1 MFGFLS
7 IDWEKKFFSVQL
19 VAKFSH
25 VRCYLCK
32 AMISFRK
39 LVNLPILSCLCQAF
53 AMSSDIKN
61 DLLNLQKYLLVGE
74 TSSSSTKVAKEM
86 RNKYQK
92 KNRSPIK
99 LRLGNFE
106 NINRGWVKFCSHIPT
121 GDYIE
126 GLKALKT
133 NGNGNCLY
141 NSVSVLIQ
149 GDESANLILRL
160 SVTNALHNKR
170 VIYMTV
176 LHFKLNLLTAFVND
190 NFDILSH

>member
-7 IDWEKKFFSVQL
+7 IDWEKHFFPVQL
-19 VAKFSH
+19 VAKFS
-25 VRCYLCK
+25 RARYLYK
-32 AMISFRK
+32 AMIWFRK
-39 LVNLPILSCLCQAF
+39 LVDLPILSCLFQAF

-61 DLLNLQKYLLVGE
+61 DLLNLQKYLIVGE

-106 NINRGWVKFCSHIPT
+106 QINRAWVKFCSHIPT
-121 GDYIE
+121 GDYTE
-126 GLKALKT
+126 GLKVLKT
-133 NGNGNCLY
+133 TGNGNCLY

-160 SVTNALHNKR
+160 SVTVALHNKR
-170 VIYMTV
+170 VIIYRQCR
-176 LHFKLNLLTAFVND
+176 
-190 NFDILSH
+190 ILS

>member
-7 IDWEKKFFSVQL
+7 IDWEKKFFPVQL
-19 VAKFSH
+19 VAKFSR

-106 NINRGWVKFCSHIPT
+106 NINRG
-121 GDYIE
+121 
-126 GLKALKT
+126 
-133 NGNGNCLY
+133 
-141 NSVSVLIQ
+141 
-149 GDESANLILRL
+149 
-160 SVTNALHNKR
+160 
-170 VIYMTV
+170 
-176 LHFKLNLLTAFVND
+176 
-190 NFDILSH
+190 

>member
-7 IDWEKKFFSVQL
+7 IDWEKKCFPVQL
-19 VAKFSH
+19 VAKFSR

-39 LVNLPILSCLCQAF
+39 LVNLPIAILSCLCQAF

-92 KNRSPIK
+92 KIA
-99 LRLGNFE
+99 RLSSCDWE
-106 NINRGWVKFCSHIPT
+106 I
-121 GDYIE
+121 
-126 GLKALKT
+126 LKT
-133 NGNGNCLY
+133 LTEDEL
-141 NSVSVLIQ
+141 SSALIYQ
-149 GDESANLILRL
+149 LGI
-160 SVTNALHNKR
+160 
-170 VIYMTV
+170 M
-176 LHFKLNLLTAFVND
+176 
-190 NFDILSH
+190 

>member
-7 IDWEKKFFSVQL
+7 IDWEKHFFPVQL
-19 VAKFSH
+19 VAKFSRA
-25 VRCYLCK
+25 RCYLYK
-32 AMISFRK
+32 AMIWFRK
-39 LVNLPILSCLCQAF
+39 LVDLPLLSCLFQAF

-61 DLLNLQKYLLVGE
+61 DLLNLQKCLIVGE

-92 KNRSPIK
+92 KKNRSHIK

-106 NINRGWVKFCSHIPT
+106 QINRAWVKFCSHIPT
-121 GDYIE
+121 GDYTE
-126 GLKALKT
+126 GLKVLKT
-133 NGNGNCLY
+133 TGNGNCLY

-149 GDESANLILRL
+149 GDESANVILRL

-170 VIYMTV
+170 VIYRQCC
-176 LHFKLNLLTAFVND
+176 
-190 NFDILSH
+190 ILS

>member
-7 IDWEKKFFSVQL
+7 IDWEKIFFPVQL
-19 VAKFSH
+19 VAKFSR

-32 AMISFRK
+32 AMIWFRK

-53 AMSSDIKN
+53 TISSDIKN

-86 RNKYQK
+86 QNKYQK

-99 LRLGNFE
+99 LRLENFE

-121 GDYIE
+121 GDYVE
-126 GLKALKT
+126 GINEGPKDKWK
-133 NGNGNCLY
+133 
-141 NSVSVLIQ
+141 S
-149 GDESANLILRL
+149 
-160 SVTNALHNKR
+160 
-170 VIYMTV
+170 
-176 LHFKLNLLTAFVND
+176 
-190 NFDILSH
+190 

>member
-7 IDWEKKFFSVQL
+7 IDWEKKFFPVQL
-19 VAKFSH
+19 VAKFSR

-61 DLLNLQKYLLVGE
+61 ALLNLQKYLLVGE